1 MISTATPSVTPIIEI
16 SVITDTNVRLGRKYR
31 NANASSNGN
40 FIQRATGYPMA
51 VRRER
56 LKPNTLPPGQLP
68 CRLAKR
74 RTYSRPSDLLHHG

>member
-1 MISTATPSVTPIIEI
+1 MIEI
-16 SVITDTNVRLGRKYR
+16 SVIMETNVRLGRKYR
-31 NANASSNGN
+31 SANASSNGS

-51 VRRER
+51 KQRER

-74 RTYSRPSDLLHHG
+74 RAHSWLSNPLHHG